1 MKKRFFIPIAILLI
15 LILIDVLGGNYLVN
29 FAITRKNASGT
40 KVAPTSITETD
51 DQKIINENYEEI
63 TKKVDEWLETADV
76 STANITSDDGLNL
89 VADYYNTNPDSHK
102 YAIVVHGYSGNR
114 VHMKAYGLYYA
125 EQDYNILM
133 PDLRSH
139 GDSEGTYIGMGWLDK
154 DDMLKWIDYIVSMDP
169 EAQIV
174 LHGVSMGGATVLMTS
189 GENLPDNVKAIV
201 DDCGYTSVWD
211 IFADEMEYLFNL
223 PEFPFLYS
231 ASFFANIRAGYDFK
245 EASSIEQVR
254 KTTLPIFFAHGSVDN
269 FVHTDMVYELYDA
282 CPTDKELYVV
292 EGAGH
297 GQAMYYDPDTY
308 FDKVFNFIGK
318 YVD

>member
-51 DQKIINENYEEI
+51 DQKIINENYKEI
-63 TKKVDEWLETADV
+63 TEKGDEWLETADV
-76 STANITSDDGLNL
+76 SNANITSDDGLNL

-169 EAQIV
+169 EAQIM

>member
-63 TKKVDEWLETADV
+63 TEKVDEWLETADV

>member
-1 MKKRFFIPIAILLI
+1 MKKRFFIPIAILVI

-63 TKKVDEWLETADV
+63 TEKVDEWLETADV

>member
-1 MKKRFFIPIAILLI
+1 MKKRFFIPITILLI
-15 LILIDVLGGNYLVN
+15 LILIDILGGNYLVN

-40 KVAPTSITETD
+40 KVAPTSITETE
-51 DQKIINENYEEI
+51 DQKIINDNYKEVAE
-63 TKKVDEWLETADV
+63 KVDEWLETTDV
-76 STANITSDDGLNL
+76 SIANITSDDGLNL
-89 VADYYNTNPDSHK
+89 VADYYNVNSDSHK
-102 YAIVVHGYSGNR
+102 YAILVHGYSGNR
-114 VHMKAYGLYYA
+114 THMKTYGLYYA
-125 EQDYNILM
+125 EQNYNILM

-154 DDMLKWIDYIVSMDP
+154 ADMLKWIDYIISMDP

-189 GENLPDNVKAIV
+189 GEDLPDNVKAIV

-245 EASSIEQVR
+245 DASSIEQVR

-269 FVHTDMVYELYDA
+269 FVHTDMVYELYDV

-308 FDKVFNFIGK
+308 FDKVFSFIGK

>member
-51 DQKIINENYEEI
+51 DQKIINENYEDI

>member
-15 LILIDVLGGNYLVN
+15 LILIDVLDGNYLVN

-189 GENLPDNVKAIV
+189 GENLPNNVKAIV

-269 FVHTDMVYELYDA
+269 FVHTDMVYELYYA

-308 FDKVFNFIGK
+308 FDKVFNFIEK

>member
-51 DQKIINENYEEI
+51 DQKNINENYEEI

-125 EQDYNILM
+125 EQGYNILM

-189 GENLPDNVKAIV
+189 GEILPDNVKAIV

>member
-63 TKKVDEWLETADV
+63 TEKGDEWLETADV
-76 STANITSDDGLNL
+76 SNANITSDDGLNL

-169 EAQIV
+169 EAQIM

>member
-1 MKKRFFIPIAILLI
+1 MKKRFFIPIAIILLLI
-15 LILIDVLGGNYLVN
+15 IIDILGGNYLVN

-51 DQKIINENYEEI
+51 DQQIINENYEEL
-63 TKKVDEWLETADV
+63 TEEVNEWLETADV
-76 STANITSDDGLNL
+76 SIANVTSDDGLNL

-114 VHMKAYGLYYA
+114 SHMKAYGLYYA
-125 EQDYNILM
+125 GQDYNILM

-139 GDSEGTYIGMGWLDK
+139 GDSDGTYIGMGWLDK
-154 DDMLKWIDYIVSMDP
+154 ADILKWIDYIVSMDS

-189 GENLPDNVKAIV
+189 GEELPDNVKAIV

-245 EASSIEQVR
+245 EASSLEQVR

-308 FDKVFNFIGK
+308 FDKIFNFIGK
-318 YVD
+318 YID

>member
-189 GENLPDNVKAIV
+189 GEILPDNVKAIV

>member
-76 STANITSDDGLNL
+76 NTANITSDDGLNL